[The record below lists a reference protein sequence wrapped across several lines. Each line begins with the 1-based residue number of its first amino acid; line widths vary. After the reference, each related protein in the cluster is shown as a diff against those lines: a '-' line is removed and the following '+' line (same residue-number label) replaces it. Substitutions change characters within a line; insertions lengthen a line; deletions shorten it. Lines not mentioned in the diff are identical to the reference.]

1 MLERIEE
8 ILESD
13 KEILDKYTELYITFL
28 KNDSENYYLN
38 FKKIIEYSDSN
49 VDFDDDELD
58 TNSKNEIANIGLK
71 YFHIIRDLVRILA
84 EDNDCPEQFYQKL
97 YSHIFESDLFKLSDR
112 EFGVVLF
119 ILSMQ
124 IQELPYFQANNLLE
138 MDNDEFAGAVV
149 EIGQQVAKGL
159 YMANVRL
166 HTYTEIASQL
176 YDLAESFGDRKKAIV
191 FLAAVLSK
199 YKKQQNDDND

>member
-8 ILESD
+8 ILESN
-13 KEILDKYTELYITFL
+13 KGILDKYTELYISLL
-28 KNDSENYYLN
+28 KNDAENYYLN
-38 FKKIIEYSDSN
+38 FKKIIEYSDLN
-49 VDFDDDELD
+49 VDFEDDDLD
-58 TNSKNEIANIGLK
+58 VDSKNEIALIGIK
-71 YFHIIRDLVRILA
+71 YFRILRDLVNVIA

-97 YSHIFESDLFKLSDR
+97 YNNIFRSDLFKLSDR

-124 IQELPYFQANNLLE
+124 IQELPYYQTNNLLE
-138 MDNDEFAGAVV
+138 MDNDEFSESVV

-176 YDLAESFGDRKKAIV
+176 YDIAGSFGNRKKAIV